1 VSRSPDGSLVVLRT
15 DADWRIRSAQQNHSD
30 WHLRALCRRAQS
42 DSRVHSR
49 RDANTDTST
58 GFCIIGYIFSVFCY
72 PETKGISVDETQEI
86 FADGF
91 GIQKSAD
98 MRREKIALAKEMRN
112 EA

>member
-1 VSRSPDGSLVVLRT
+1 MLIEGFVVPSKITPTGTYALYAGESNPKITARDGAGYCGYYRVQSRK
-15 DADWRIRSAQQNHSD
+15 N
-30 WHLRALCRRAQS
+30 
-42 DSRVHSR
+42 
-49 RDANTDTST
+49 ANIGTFT